1 MEMHIGRPLKKKTK
15 NRKGGRKNRTKHV
28 SMTEEKAKLWRD
40 SKENNRINLEPEERK
55 KIANKKNKKGR

>member
-15 NRKGGRKNRTKHV
+15 TERKKDSYQACMTK
-28 SMTEEKAKLWRD
+28 EKAKLWRD
-40 SKENNRINLEPEERK
+40 SKENNRINLEPEKRK

>member
-1 MEMHIGRPLKKKTK
+1 
-15 NRKGGRKNRTKHV
+15 
-28 SMTEEKAKLWRD
+28 MTEEKAKLWRD